1 MMQQWT
7 SIVLDQIRKAIILQI
22 ILVYLTRGQP
32 PIGINWNLLTQSLQ
46 QQQQQ
51 KQPNY
56 DGSISSPANWV
67 FV

>member
-1 MMQQWT
+1 MMQWT

-22 ILVYLTRGQP
+22 ILVCLTRGQP
-32 PIGINWNLLTQSLQ
+32 PIGINWNLLTQSLK
-46 QQQQQ
+46 QQ

-56 DGSISSPANWV
+56 DGPISSPANWV

>member
-1 MMQQWT
+1 MMMQKWT

-22 ILVYLTRGQP
+22 ILVCLTRGQP

-46 QQQQQ
+46 QQQ